1 VNTNENERVLIEGRG
16 IEVYISILLWL
27 VGIFK

>member
-1 VNTNENERVLIEGRG
+1 MNTNENERVLIEGRG